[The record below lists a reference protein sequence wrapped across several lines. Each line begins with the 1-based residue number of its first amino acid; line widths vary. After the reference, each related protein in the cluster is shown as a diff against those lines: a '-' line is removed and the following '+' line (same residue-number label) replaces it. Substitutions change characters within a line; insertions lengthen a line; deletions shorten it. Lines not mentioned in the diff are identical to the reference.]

1 MIKRFSKIKAF
12 FLSLAIVFS
21 VVSFGLVL
29 PSEVYADED
38 EAAKSGL
45 WMSPVNNVIP
55 MLDPGAVYNGTV
67 VISNTGTE
75 KVSLSTEI
83 LPYQVDRETYK
94 SVYTINNS
102 YTQITRW
109 ITAEIEKD
117 TLDPGEQTNVNYTIK
132 VPSDAPGGGQYAAI
146 SIHSEPLDK
155 SKANISTTTTA
166 NFIIFSRV
174 SGVTRETGE
183 IIEQKVSGFLLAPP
197 IKASVKLS
205 NTGNVDQ
212 DAKITVEIE
221 NAITGAKLYSN
232 ADSPKETSLLPE
244 TEKTVDMTFDNV
256 LRLGVMRVT
265 MTTDYI
271 NNHEKI
277 SRIVIIIPIWLIFIL
292 IAVVLLIIYKI
303 ASKKHNNSKKRSNS
317 RGYETPS
324 KDFNI

>member
-1 MIKRFSKIKAF
+1 MTKSSKRLKYIFSVL
-12 FLSLAIVFS
+12 FLSLFSLVFLNGK
-21 VVSFGLVL
+21 VFAAE
-29 PSEVYADED
+29 EVET
-38 EAAKSGL
+38 KL
-45 WMSPVNNVIP
+45 QISPVEDR
-55 MLDPGAVYNGTV
+55 MSLDPGAVYKNNFTIV
-67 VISNTGTE
+67 NKSEEEKTFEIS
-75 KVSLSTEI
+75 I
-83 LPYQVDRETYK
+83 LPFQVERETYK
-94 SVYTINNS
+94 PVFNVKNS
-102 YTQITRW
+102 YTQITNW
-109 ITAEIEKD
+109 ITAKAEKY
-117 TLDPGEQTNVNYTIK
+117 TLKPGEATIIYYTIN
-132 VPSDAPGGGQYAAI
+132 VPEDAPGGGQYAVI
-146 SIHSEPLDK
+146 SI
-155 SKANISTTTTA
+155 TTRNATGEDQTVSVDA
-166 NFIIFSRV
+166 SINYVVSARV

-232 ADSPKETSLLPE
+232 ADNPKETSLLPE